1 MRRAA
6 NLVSV
11 YHKLCKDKSLPMVD
25 RAYDLLPGGANKD
38 NPANALDALFGEW
51 TCSGR
56 LKPIFQEVSDAS
68 KVSSIPDNHN
78 VAGSSPG
85 AGPGRQQLD

>member
-11 YHKLCKDKSLPMVD
+11 YHELCKDKGLPIVD
-25 RAYDLLPGGANKD
+25 RAYDLLLGGASKD
-38 NPANALDALFGEW
+38 NLANAHDALLGEW

-56 LKPIFQEVSDAS
+56 LKPIFQEV
-68 KVSSIPDNHN
+68 K
-78 VAGSSPG
+78 
-85 AGPGRQQLD
+85 